1 MSDNVTSDGDRIL
14 VGVDG
19 SAASIEALRY
29 AAYLADALGAPVHAV
44 AAWGYPA
51 LADYYDVGVWS
62 PEQDAATIL
71 QAALEAAFGDRPPE
85 NLSSGVIPGPPARA
99 LIDESRR
106 ASMLVVGSR
115 GRGGFAG
122 LLLGSVSQACA
133 AHAHCPV
140 LVMHPSTPQDSSED

>member
-1 MSDNVTSDGDRIL
+1 MNTDDDRIL

-19 SAASIEALRY
+19 SEHSINALRY
-29 AAYLADALGAPVHAV
+29 AAHLAKALDAPLYAV

-51 LADYYDVGVWS
+51 LANYYDVKVWS
-62 PEQDAATIL
+62 PEQDARVVL
-71 QAALEAAFGDRPPE
+71 DGALRAAFGDRMPDRFG
-85 NLSSGVIPGPPARA
+85 SGVIAGPAAAA
-99 LIDESRR
+99 LIDESNR

-140 LVMHPSTPQDSSED
+140 LVVHATEDPPLDEET